1 MKIKRFILLAFSGCC
16 LALSGAAC
24 SGLEGDNSDFDFG
37 DMTSD
42 APDNPYDGQGYDRLP
57 NSVRLA
63 TYNTHRC
70 EGWTQNS
77 GTDRA
82 NYNNTAKVIS
92 LMDPDV
98 IALQEL
104 DSASQ
109 SRGNRYLLHEIAKH
123 TGIEY
128 TDVYANAARFDK
140 KGSIGCGALVRKN
153 LPIVSR
159 YIAYL
164 PGDEPRAAIQLELEK
179 FVFIA
184 THSDLNNEKRRQGT
198 KIICN
203 DSREMKKPV
212 FVAGDLNDS
221 FRWSRSNVSFP
232 LYQKDFIIAS
242 DTVGNTIPG
251 RTDNGA
257 LIDFIL
263 LSKKGKNKIKIV
275 GSKIVREINI
285 EGKTIDLGE
294 ISDHYPVFT
303 DIICK

>member
-1 MKIKRFILLAFSGCC
+1 MKKLAQVIK
-16 LALSGAAC
+16 AL
-24 SGLEGDNSDFDFG
+24 
-37 DMTSD
+37 D
-42 APDNPYDGQGYDRLP
+42 A
-57 NSVRLA
+57 
-63 TYNTHRC
+63 
-70 EGWTQNS
+70 
-77 GTDRA
+77 
-82 NYNNTAKVIS
+82 
-92 LMDPDV
+92 DV

-109 SRGNRYLLHEIAKH
+109 SRGNRYLLHEIAEH

>member
-1 MKIKRFILLAFSGCC
+1 MKIAILLSIVLAGTLFSVKPQSYPK
-16 LALSGAAC
+16 APGAI
-24 SGLEGDNSDFDFG
+24 
-37 DMTSD
+37 
-42 APDNPYDGQGYDRLP
+42 RL
-57 NSVRLA
+57 L
-63 TYNTHRC
+63 TYNTHYC
-70 EGWTQNS
+70 KGGYDPGEINESNVKKLAQ
-77 GTDRA
+77 
-82 NYNNTAKVIS
+82 VIKA
-92 LMDPDV
+92 LDADV

-184 THSDLNNEKRRQGT
+184 THSDLNNEKR
-198 KIICN
+198 
-203 DSREMKKPV
+203 V

-221 FRWSRSNVSFP
+221 FRWSRNSASFP

-251 RTDNGA
+251 RTNNGA

-275 GSKIVREINI
+275 DSKIVREINI
-285 EGKTIDLGE
+285 EEKTIDLGE

>member
-1 MKIKRFILLAFSGCC
+1 M
-16 LALSGAAC
+16 
-24 SGLEGDNSDFDFG
+24 
-37 DMTSD
+37 D
-42 APDNPYDGQGYDRLP
+42 A
-57 NSVRLA
+57 
-63 TYNTHRC
+63 
-70 EGWTQNS
+70 
-77 GTDRA
+77 
-82 NYNNTAKVIS
+82 
-92 LMDPDV
+92 DV

-242 DTVGNTIPG
+242 DTG
-251 RTDNGA
+251 RQSRSPEEPTTAA

>member
-1 MKIKRFILLAFSGCC
+1 MKKAILLSIV
-16 LALSGAAC
+16 LAGTLLSAKPQ
-24 SGLEGDNSDFDFG
+24 SYPK
-37 DMTSD
+37 
-42 APDNPYDGQGYDRLP
+42 APGTIRL
-57 NSVRLA
+57 L
-63 TYNTHRC
+63 TYNTHYC
-70 EGWTQNS
+70 KGGYDPGEINESNVKKLAQ
-77 GTDRA
+77 
-82 NYNNTAKVIS
+82 VIKA
-92 LMDPDV
+92 LDADV

-109 SRGNRYLLHEIAKH
+109 SRGNRYLLREIAEH

-203 DSREMKKPV
+203 DSREMKKTRIRGRRPQR
-212 FVAGDLNDS
+212 L
-221 FRWSRSNVSFP
+221 FP
-232 LYQKDFIIAS
+232 LVAKQCIFSSIPKRFYHCKRHGRQHDPRKNRQRRIDRLHFIEQK
-242 DTVGNTIPG
+242 
-251 RTDNGA
+251 
-257 LIDFIL
+257 
-263 LSKKGKNKIKIV
+263 
-275 GSKIVREINI
+275 RE
-285 EGKTIDLGE
+285 E
-294 ISDHYPVFT
+294 
-303 DIICK
+303 

>member
-1 MKIKRFILLAFSGCC
+1 MP
-16 LALSGAAC
+16 
-24 SGLEGDNSDFDFG
+24 
-37 DMTSD
+37 TSS
-42 APDNPYDGQGYDRLP
+42 PCKN
-57 NSVRLA
+57 
-63 TYNTHRC
+63 
-70 EGWTQNS
+70 WTVPLKA
-77 GTDRA
+77 G
-82 NYNNTAKVIS
+82 
-92 LMDPDV
+92 
-98 IALQEL
+98 
-104 DSASQ
+104 
-109 SRGNRYLLHEIAKH
+109 GNRYLLHEIAKH

-221 FRWSRSNVSFP
+221 FHWSRNSTSFP
-232 LYQKDFIIAS
+232 LYQKRFYHCKRHGRQHDPRKNRQRRIDRLHFIEQ
-242 DTVGNTIPG
+242 
-251 RTDNGA
+251 
-257 LIDFIL
+257 
-263 LSKKGKNKIKIV
+263 K
-275 GSKIVREINI
+275 RE
-285 EGKTIDLGE
+285 E
-294 ISDHYPVFT
+294 
-303 DIICK
+303 

>member
-1 MKIKRFILLAFSGCC
+1 MKKAILLSIVLVGTLFSVKPQ
-16 LALSGAAC
+16 SYPK
-24 SGLEGDNSDFDFG
+24 
-37 DMTSD
+37 
-42 APDNPYDGQGYDRLP
+42 APGTIRL
-57 NSVRLA
+57 L
-63 TYNTHRC
+63 TYNTHYC
-70 EGWTQNS
+70 KGGYDPGEINESNVKKLAQ
-77 GTDRA
+77 
-82 NYNNTAKVIS
+82 VIKA
-92 LMDPDV
+92 LDADV

-109 SRGNRYLLHEIAKH
+109 SRGNRYLLHEIAEH

-203 DSREMKKPV
+203 DSREMKNPYSWPETSTILS
-212 FVAGDLNDS
+212 AGRETAHLS
-221 FRWSRSNVSFP
+221 LYTKKILSLQATRSATRSP
-232 LYQKDFIIAS
+232 
-242 DTVGNTIPG
+242 
-251 RTDNGA
+251 
-257 LIDFIL
+257 
-263 LSKKGKNKIKIV
+263 
-275 GSKIVREINI
+275 
-285 EGKTIDLGE
+285 EGPTTA
-294 ISDHYPVFT
+294 H
-303 DIICK
+303 

>member
-1 MKIKRFILLAFSGCC
+1 M
-16 LALSGAAC
+16 
-24 SGLEGDNSDFDFG
+24 
-37 DMTSD
+37 D
-42 APDNPYDGQGYDRLP
+42 A
-57 NSVRLA
+57 
-63 TYNTHRC
+63 
-70 EGWTQNS
+70 
-77 GTDRA
+77 
-82 NYNNTAKVIS
+82 
-92 LMDPDV
+92 DV

-109 SRGNRYLLHEIAKH
+109 SRGNRYLLHEIAEH

-212 FVAGDLNDS
+212 FVAGDAGRETAHLS
-221 FRWSRSNVSFP
+221 LYTKKILSLQATRSATRSP
-232 LYQKDFIIAS
+232 EEPTTA
-242 DTVGNTIPG
+242 
-251 RTDNGA
+251 
-257 LIDFIL
+257 
-263 LSKKGKNKIKIV
+263 
-275 GSKIVREINI
+275 
-285 EGKTIDLGE
+285 
-294 ISDHYPVFT
+294 H
-303 DIICK
+303 

>member
-1 MKIKRFILLAFSGCC
+1 MKKAILLSIVLAGTLFSVKPQ
-16 LALSGAAC
+16 SYPK
-24 SGLEGDNSDFDFG
+24 
-37 DMTSD
+37 
-42 APDNPYDGQGYDRLP
+42 APGTIRL
-57 NSVRLA
+57 L
-63 TYNTHRC
+63 TYNTHYC
-70 EGWTQNS
+70 KGGYDPGEINESNVKKLAQ
-77 GTDRA
+77 
-82 NYNNTAKVIS
+82 VIKA
-92 LMDPDV
+92 LDADV

-109 SRGNRYLLHEIAKH
+109 SRGNRYLLHEIAEH

-221 FRWSRSNVSFP
+221 FRWSRNSASFP
-232 LYQKDFIIAS
+232 LYEKDFIVAS

-275 GSKIVREINI
+275 DCKIVCEIII
-285 EGKTIDLGE
+285 E
-294 ISDHYPVFT
+294 
-303 DIICK
+303 

>member
-1 MKIKRFILLAFSGCC
+1 MKKAILLSIVLAGTLFSVKPQSYPK
-16 LALSGAAC
+16 APGAI
-24 SGLEGDNSDFDFG
+24 
-37 DMTSD
+37 
-42 APDNPYDGQGYDRLP
+42 RL
-57 NSVRLA
+57 L
-63 TYNTHRC
+63 TYNTHYC
-70 EGWTQNS
+70 KGGYDPGEINESNVKKLAQ
-77 GTDRA
+77 
-82 NYNNTAKVIS
+82 VIKA
-92 LMDPDV
+92 LDADV

-203 DSREMKKPV
+203 DKNRSREESEIHTNLSHCVTQRYSGSARKAEELNQEKHKKVLTTEYYYPP
-212 FVAGDLNDS
+212 AL
-221 FRWSRSNVSFP
+221 
-232 LYQKDFIIAS
+232 
-242 DTVGNTIPG
+242 
-251 RTDNGA
+251 RTHM
-257 LIDFIL
+257 
-263 LSKKGKNKIKIV
+263 
-275 GSKIVREINI
+275 R
-285 EGKTIDLGE
+285 
-294 ISDHYPVFT
+294 
-303 DIICK
+303 

>member
-1 MKIKRFILLAFSGCC
+1 MKKAILLSIVLAGTLFSVKPQ
-16 LALSGAAC
+16 SYPK
-24 SGLEGDNSDFDFG
+24 
-37 DMTSD
+37 
-42 APDNPYDGQGYDRLP
+42 APGTIRL
-57 NSVRLA
+57 L
-63 TYNTHRC
+63 TYNTHYC
-70 EGWTQNS
+70 KGGYDPGEINESNVKKLAQ
-77 GTDRA
+77 
-82 NYNNTAKVIS
+82 VIKA
-92 LMDPDV
+92 LDADV

-109 SRGNRYLLHEIAKH
+109 SRGNRYLLHEIAEH

-140 KGSIGCGALVRKN
+140 KGSIG
-153 LPIVSR
+153 

-221 FRWSRSNVSFP
+221 FRWSRNSASFP
-232 LYQKDFIIAS
+232 LYEKDFIVAS

-275 GSKIVREINI
+275 DSKIVREINI